1 MATMQDAVATLAPD
15 DALAIGASIPNVAG
29 VAVEQSAFGVTLQA
43 GSRNESAALFGVS
56 PNFNQLREDRVA
68 AGRFLSVAD
77 DRATARVA
85 LLGAQVARAL
95 FADLDPIGQHLRAR
109 GVDLQVVGVLAPN
122 GAGPGGVGMDNLIY
136 IPIRTAARR
145 LFNRT
150 YLSLIQV
157 KLAQA
162 TRSEATAAAVS
173 TLLRERHRL
182 APGQPDDFRVS
193 TPRAMLARMTTV
205 QSSLARSMRWI
216 GGIAFLLGG
225 IMIANLM
232 YAATAARAR
241 EIGMRRAMGAT
252 RRDVL
257 QQFWTEGVLVAG
269 LAGVV
274 GVVLS
279 LVAVVLGA
287 RTMRLELVTPW
298 VALGG
303 GLGAAVLV
311 GLLASLLP
319 ARRAALTLPARV
331 LRS

>member
-1 MATMQDAVATLAPD
+1 
-15 DALAIGASIPNVAG
+15 
-29 VAVEQSAFGVTLQA
+29 
-43 GSRNESAALFGVS
+43 
-56 PNFNQLREDRVA
+56 
-68 AGRFLSVAD
+68 
-77 DRATARVA
+77 
-85 LLGAQVARAL
+85 
-95 FADLDPIGQHLRAR
+95 
-109 GVDLQVVGVLAPN
+109 
-122 GAGPGGVGMDNLIY
+122 
-136 IPIRTAARR
+136 
-145 LFNRT
+145 
-150 YLSLIQV
+150 
-157 KLAQA
+157 
-162 TRSEATAAAVS
+162 
-173 TLLRERHRL
+173 
-182 APGQPDDFRVS
+182 
-193 TPRAMLARMTTV
+193 MLARMTTV